1 MARKILVTAALPYAN
16 GAIHLG
22 HLVEYIQTD
31 IWVRFQNLRGHQA
44 AFICADD
51 THGTAIMIRAR
62 KENRSEE
69 EVIAVA
75 SAEHQRDFAGFQI
88 NFENYG
94 STHSE
99 SNRKLCGEVWK
110 SIRSA
115 GLVVEKD
122 VKQLFDTAQ
131 GTFLAD
137 RFVRGTCPFCKAT
150 DQPGDNCSKCGG
162 TYAPADLIDPISV
175 LSNTTPEI
183 RSAKH
188 LFIELEQL
196 HSFLDQWTQ
205 SGDHLQP
212 EVANYLKGHFL
223 GDPNSA
229 EGSKPLRDW
238 DISRPAPYFGFEIP
252 DSPGNYWYVWFD
264 APIGYIASTAD
275 WCERTGQRL
284 AEWWKN
290 DAVEIHHFI
299 GKDITYFHTLF
310 WPGMLKMAGFNLPAK
325 VHIHGFLTVNG
336 EKMSKSK
343 GTLFTAESYLRHLDP
358 AALRYYYAS
367 KLGPRLDD
375 LDLNLDEFTNKV
387 NADLVGKIVNLA
399 SRTAKFVESTGLST
413 TYPDDGGLF
422 AAGAA
427 AGEEIAEAYEN
438 CDYSKAMRL
447 IVELADRANPYVESK
462 APWTLKKDATRQQ
475 ELQDVCTAAL
485 NLFRQLV
492 VYLAPVLPK
501 LAEQTGELLNDP
513 IRNWKQS
520 QIPLTGTPVSKFN
533 HLMKRIEAKDIQAMT
548 EENQLA
554 AKETTAEAATTATEA
569 TAQWDDSGEPLSK
582 EPMAEECTI
591 DDFTKVDLRVARI
604 VSAEQ
609 VKEANKLLKL
619 TVSLGGEHR
628 KQVFAGIKAAYN
640 PEDLVGRLVII
651 VANLKPRQMKFGLS
665 EGMVCA
671 AGEGGS
677 EVFLLSPD
685 SGARPG
691 QRVH

>member
-1 MARKILVTAALPYAN
+1 MARKILVTSALPYAN

-275 WCERTGQRL
+275 WCARTGQRL

-310 WPGMLKMAGFNLPAK
+310 WPGMLKVAGFNLPAK

-413 TYPDDGGLF
+413 TYPEDGGLF

-475 ELQDVCTAAL
+475 ELQDVCTTAL

-520 QIPLTGTPVSKFN
+520 QIPLTGTPVSKFT
-533 HLMKRIEAKDIQAMT
+533 HLMKRIEAKDTQAMT

-554 AKETTAEAATTATEA
+554 AKETTAETATTATEA
-569 TAQWDDSGEPLSK
+569 TTQWDDSGEPLSK

-640 PEDLVGRLVII
+640 PDDLVGRLVII

>member
-1 MARKILVTAALPYAN
+1 MTLPRKILVTAALPYAN

-22 HLVEYIQTD
+22 HLVEYVQTD
-31 IWVRFQNLRGHQA
+31 IWARFQKLRGHQV

-62 KENRSEE
+62 KENRSEL
-69 EVIAVA
+69 EVIAQA

-88 NFENYG
+88 GFENYG

-99 SNRKLCGEVWK
+99 SNRRLCGEIW
-110 SIRSA
+110 SAIRTA
-115 GLVVEKD
+115 GLVIEND
-122 VKQLFDTAQ
+122 VKQLYDTVQ

-137 RFVRGTCPFCKAT
+137 RFVRGTCPVCKT
-150 DQPGDNCSKCGG
+150 VDQPGDNCSNCSA
-162 TYAPADLIDPISV
+162 TYTPADLIDPVSV
-175 LSNTTPEI
+175 LSGTAPEV

-188 LFIELEQL
+188 LFIQLEQL
-196 HSFLDQWTQ
+196 YDFLEGWTQ
-205 SGDHLQP
+205 SGEHLQP

-223 GDPNSA
+223 GDAQSR
-229 EGSKPLRDW
+229 EGKKTLRDW

-252 DSPGNYWYVWFD
+252 DEPGNYWYVWFD

-275 WCERTGQRL
+275 WCARTGQRL
-284 AEWWKN
+284 DDWWKN
-290 DAVEIHHFI
+290 SEVEIHHFL

-310 WPGMLKMAGFNLPAK
+310 WPGMLYTAGFNLPAK

-336 EKMSKSK
+336 QKMSKSK
-343 GTLFTAESYLRHLDP
+343 GTMFTAESYLRHLDP
-358 AALRYYYAS
+358 AGLRYYYAS

-375 LDLNLDEFTNKV
+375 LDLNLEEFINKV

-399 SRTAKFVESTGLST
+399 SRTAKFVENTGLSAH
-413 TYPDDGGLF
+413 YPNDGGLF

-427 AGEEIAEAYEN
+427 MGEEVAAAYED
-438 CDYSKAMRL
+438 CDYSRAMRL
-447 IVELADRANPYVESK
+447 IVELADRANPFVESN
-462 APWTLKKDATRQQ
+462 APWVLKKDPARQA
-475 ELQDVCTAAL
+475 ELQDVCTIAL

-492 VYLAPVLPK
+492 VYLAPVLPR
-501 LAEQTGELLNDP
+501 LAQQTGELLNDP
-513 IRNWKQS
+513 IKDWQQS
-520 QIPLTGTPVSKFN
+520 QQPLVGTPVSKFS
-533 HLMKRIEAKDIQAMT
+533 HLMKRIEPKDIQAMIDDNQQPT
-548 EENQLA
+548 E
-554 AKETTAEAATTATEA
+554 TDSVAATSVSPS
-569 TAQWDDSGEPLSK
+569 WNDSDEPLAK
-582 EPMAEECTI
+582 EPMAAECTI

-604 VSAEQ
+604 VSAEH

-628 KQVFAGIKAAYN
+628 RQVFAGIKAAYN
-640 PEDLVGRLVII
+640 PDDLVGRLVII